1 MGFTLIFDGLFILLE
16 AAVSLESSSFD
27 AAMYLLFTAM
37 MLSVPFFYYF
47 ATIYLLSE
55 DGPAKKDYWMLGS
68 IAVTLV
74 IDIFV
79 ISRVQALGG
88 NTFQTVLYALDDA
101 AFLVFLIEWLFV
113 QIFCFTKL
121 AAYKKQ
127 LDEYYSSR
135 NGKSLGSIT
144 LLMALVAT
152 RLLLYIGINFF
163 PAIAGTLGYHL
174 VQTVLFS
181 LFFIIIALFTCK
193 IDFTAEQLGKLK
205 KAAAIEEK
213 IPSGNDF
220 IKEKMDRLIE
230 NKFYLDSGI
239 DLMGVSS
246 QMHVNYKYITDY
258 IKYNYHET
266 FMVFVNRLRIEYS
279 QTLLKDKSLSIP
291 DIAEQ
296 SGFISESTYLRNF
309 IKVRGI
315 TPSKFRKTE

>member
-1 MGFTLIFDGLFILLE
+1 MGFTLIFDGLFILLDT
-16 AAVSLESSSFD
+16 AISLEKTSFD
-27 AAMYLLFTAM
+27 APIYLLYVAM

-47 ATIYLLSE
+47 ATIYMLSE

-68 IAVTLV
+68 IAVTL
-74 IDIFV
+74 IISIFI
-79 ISRVQALGG
+79 ISRVQPLSDS
-88 NTFQTVLYALDDA
+88 TFQTVLYALDDA
-101 AFLVFLIEWLFV
+101 TFLIFLIEGLFV

-121 AAYKKQ
+121 AAYKRQ
-127 LDEYYSSR
+127 LDEYYSTR
-135 NGKSLGSIT
+135 EGKSLGSIT

-163 PAIAGTLGYHL
+163 PAISGTLGYHL
-174 VQTVLFS
+174 VQAVLFS
-181 LFFIIIALFTCK
+181 LFFVIIAIFTCK

-205 KAAAIEEK
+205 KIVAIEEK
-213 IPSGNDF
+213 VPSGNDF

-230 NKFYLDSGI
+230 NKFYLDPGI

-279 QTLLKDKSLSIP
+279 QTLLKNKSLSIP

-315 TPSKFRKTE
+315 TPSKYRKTE